1 MARPAIVLDC
11 DPGLDDAVAILV
23 AAKHAE
29 LLGITTVC
37 GNSSVDNTTR
47 NALHVLEVAGI
58 DVPVHRGA
66 STPLVAPFH
75 DARRIHGVGGLGPL
89 APTVQREVAGDDAA
103 GWLIDVAKARPDVH
117 LVAVGPLTNVA
128 LAMRRDPGFAER
140 LAGLTIMGGGATKG
154 NVTAAAEFNIWA
166 DPEAA
171 AIVFASGVTVRVVP
185 LDLTQQ
191 VLMTAAHV
199 EALRDAATPTSSFVA
214 GLLEYYQQRQR
225 EQGKESTGAVHDP
238 CAVLSVTHPELF
250 EMHDLRVDI
259 ELTGTFTRGMTVV
272 DRRARDPERPR
283 NASVALSADA
293 DRVLSL
299 IVDASITPS

>member
-23 AAKHAE
+23 AAKHTE

-47 NALHVLEVAGI
+47 NALHVLELAGI

-66 STPLVAPFH
+66 ATPLVAPLQ
-75 DARRIHGVGGLGPL
+75 DARHIHGPGGLGPVE
-89 APTVQREVAGDDAA
+89 PTVQRDAAGDDAA
-103 GWLIDVAKARPDVH
+103 GWLIDVTNERSDVH

-128 LAMRRDPGFAER
+128 LAMRRDPGFAGR

-171 AIVFASGVTVRVVP
+171 AIVFGSGIHVRVVP
-185 LDLTQQ
+185 LDLTLQ
-191 VLMTAAHV
+191 VLMTDAHV
-199 EALRDAATPTSSFVA
+199 AALRDAATPTSSFVA
-214 GLLEYYQQRQR
+214 GLLEFYRQRQR

-238 CAVLSVTHPELF
+238 CAVLAVTHPELF
-250 EMHDLRVDI
+250 DLHDVRIDI
-259 ELTGTFTRGMTVV
+259 ELAGTFTRGMTVV

-283 NASVALSADA
+283 NAAVALSADA

-299 IVDASITPS
+299 IVDAAITPS